1 MDRTLQRLV
10 SVVPGERQLAWQRL
24 EFTAFIH
31 YGMNAFT
38 DREWGDGKEPL
49 SLFDPRA
56 LDTDQWCESLAAA
69 GIRACLYTAKH
80 HDGFCMWATR
90 QTDHNVM
97 NTPYGKDIVASLAAS
112 CRKYGLKLG
121 IYLSPWDR
129 HEAVY
134 GMGKPYDD
142 FFCAQ
147 LEELLTNYG
156 DIYAVW
162 FDGACGEGP
171 NGKRQVYDW
180 ERYYGVIRRL
190 QPGAVIS
197 VCGPDVRWCGNEAGD
212 TRVSEWSVVPAALRD
227 AERIQEA
234 SQQAD
239 DEAFREKTIKSTD
252 QDLGSREA
260 VRGAREL
267 VWYPAEVNTSIRPG
281 WFHHDSEDDKV
292 RPLEKLIDI
301 YCKSIGNNSV
311 FLLNVPPHREG
322 YFAEPDVR
330 RLREI
335 GDWQRATFRNNWAE
349 GAACSASSTDGN
361 HAPEHV
367 LADDETFWKPE
378 DGTESCRFRIKL
390 PKAREIRH
398 VVLMEQLLL
407 SQRVEAFTILV
418 RSDAGEV
425 PVHRATTIGYKRICP
440 LSAPI
445 VTDEVIIRF
454 DASRVCPTLRFVGL
468 YGN

>member
-1 MDRTLQRLV
+1 MDKTVEQLV
-10 SVVPGERQLAWQRL
+10 SVVPDERQLAWQRL

-38 DREWGDGKEPL
+38 DREWGEGTEPV
-49 SLFDPRA
+49 SLFDPKA

-80 HDGFCMWATR
+80 HDGFCMWHTR

-97 NTPYGKDIVASLAAS
+97 NAPYGKDIVASLAAS
-112 CRKYGLKLG
+112 CRKYSLKLG
-121 IYLSPWDR
+121 IDLSPWDR

-147 LEELLTNYG
+147 LEELLTGYG

-212 TRVSEWSVVPAALRD
+212 TRASDWSVVPATLRD

-234 SQQAD
+234 SEMCIRD
-239 DEAFREKTIKSTD
+239 R
-252 QDLGSREA
+252 
-260 VRGAREL
+260 VRGVRDL

-281 WFHHDSEDDKV
+281 WFHHDSEDDQV
-292 RPLEKLIDI
+292 RPLEKLVDI
-301 YCKSIGNNSV
+301 YCKSVGNNSV
-311 FLLNVPPHREG
+311 FLLNVPPHRDG
-322 YFAEPDVR
+322 YFAAPDVK

-335 GDWQRATFRNNWAE
+335 GDWLRATFRNNWAE
-349 GAACSASSTDGN
+349 EAVCSATSTDGSHMPQN
-361 HAPEHV
+361 A
-367 LADDETFWKPE
+367 LADDETFWKAV
-378 DGTESCRFRIKL
+378 DGTERCEFRIRL
-390 PKAREIRH
+390 PKVREIRH
-398 VVLMEQLLL
+398 VVLMEQILL
-407 SQRVEAFTILV
+407 SQRVEAFTVLV
-418 RSDAGEV
+418 RSETGEV
-425 PVHRATTIGYKRICP
+425 PVYRATTIGYKRICP

-445 VTDEVIIRF
+445 VTDELVVRF
-454 DASRVCPTLRFVGL
+454 DASRVSPTLRFVGV
-468 YGN
+468 YGA